1 MKELN
6 GKAIRKIDFKTE
18 WTLRHQN
25 KAKEIL
31 KNSIG
36 NAVAAEAVYAM
47 NVENEILALI
57 YPYEHETKYN
67 EPAWEERKEAFLD
80 VVINDEMREGI
91 QDFFG
96 LVMDSIITGF
106 QTYFAKMADPKGLIK
121 STS

>member
-6 GKAIRKIDFKTE
+6 GKAIKKIDFKTE

-25 KAKEIL
+25 KAKDIL

-36 NAVAAEAVYAM
+36 NSVAAEMIYAM

-57 YPYEHETKYN
+57 YPYVHETKYN

-80 VVINDEMREGI
+80 EVITDDMKAGI
-91 QDFFG
+91 QDFFA
-96 LVMDSIITGF
+96 LVMESIITGF
-106 QTYFAKMADPKGLIK
+106 QTYFAKMQDPKGLIK